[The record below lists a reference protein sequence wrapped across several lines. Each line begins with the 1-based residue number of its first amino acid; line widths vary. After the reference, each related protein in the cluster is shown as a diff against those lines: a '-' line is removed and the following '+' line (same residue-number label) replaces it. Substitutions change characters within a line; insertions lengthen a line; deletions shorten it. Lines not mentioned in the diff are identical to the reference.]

1 MLNNSYNKNT
11 LEAVTQGSV
20 VGGYPS
26 KILSLLKTTLF
37 IIAVSLNNTYSEDK
51 IMEQIFAGFDKI
63 NNNNDIIGISYY
75 KDSPETA
82 DEAEARCEREKDE
95 IRDIQINKAEIRD
108 SRYCVDGRW
117 VCPSKTYES
126 AKTKKELKD
135 SDGDGYDDYTEFKN
149 GTSPNDSRIFP
160 AIRNGNNKVIFK

>member
-1 MLNNSYNKNT
+1 MTYSKYT
-11 LEAVTQGSV
+11 TIVLEAVTQGSK
-20 VGGYPS
+20 VGGCPS
-26 KILSLLKTTLF
+26 KSLSLLKTTLF

-51 IMEQIFAGFDKI
+51 VMEQIFAGFDKI
-63 NNNNDIIGISYY
+63 NNNNDIIRISYY

-82 DEAEARCEREKDE
+82 DEAEARCEREKDKT
-95 IRDIQINKAEIRD
+95 RDIQINKAEIRD
-108 SRYCVDGRW
+108 RRYWVDGRW

-160 AIRNGNNKVIFK
+160 AIRDGNNKVVFK